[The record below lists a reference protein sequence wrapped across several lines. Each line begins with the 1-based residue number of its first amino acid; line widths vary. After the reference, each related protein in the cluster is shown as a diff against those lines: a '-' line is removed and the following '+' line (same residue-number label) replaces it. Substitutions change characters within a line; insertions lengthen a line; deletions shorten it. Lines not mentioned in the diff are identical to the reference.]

1 MAVTMVQVTLEE
13 DEAVFSH
20 EELCRAALVSADW
33 LAERLETGLL
43 AAEAASAQ
51 AGRFD
56 AATLRRARA
65 MARIERDFDAVPE
78 LAALVVDLQ
87 EEIDRLRH
95 RLRCLSG

>member
-13 DEAVFSH
+13 AVFSH
-20 EELCRAALVSADW
+20 DELCRAARVAPDW
-33 LAERLETGLL
+33 LADRLEAGLL
-43 AAEAASAQ
+43 APAADPRS

-56 AATLRRARA
+56 GATLRRVRA
-65 MARIERDFDAVPE
+65 MVRIERDFDAVPE

-95 RLRCLSG
+95 RLHCLTD